1 MEDLHLNCDKNVFT
15 TCDMFREDILSDEAE
30 TNKCLFLVADEAIF
44 RKLVNYNKQYPEVL
58 PMLGQF
64 HTNREMLVVLISAF
78 SGYGIFNLA
87 AKLGTKFLDK
97 LDNVVDYRATC
108 RTIELLWV
116 AVGIAIHKYI

>member
-1 MEDLHLNCDKNVFT
+1 
-15 TCDMFREDILSDEAE
+15 
-30 TNKCLFLVADEAIF
+30 
-44 RKLVNYNKQYPEVL
+44 
-58 PMLGQF
+58 MLGQF
-64 HTNREMLVVLISAF
+64 HTNKEMLGVLISAF

-116 AVGIAIHKYI
+116 AVGIAIHKYIEREGIPMNDILQGDNDVLKVWYLFYKWTSYWKGHKVGIRTGNFEIFSSICTIISSN